1 MLRIYVLLVPLFRAY
16 GDVLYANFGDNVT
29 LHCFYTSSAKHL
41 SWYKQ
46 VPGEPPQIISSFYK
60 HLPDSNIFHKQF
72 KDSKRLSVY
81 TGEGLFSL
89 RISNVQDPD
98 SALYYC
104 GYTIITVTEF
114 DKGTFLLLKNSSC
127 RSILHQPDSIS
138 VQPGGS
144 VTLNCTVLI
153 GNINGEH
160 SVYWYKKNSEGSF
173 LGTLYTMTRSG
184 GLCVRSSKN
193 NSPLNSCVFSLP
205 KRNVSVSDAAT
216 YYCAVASCG
225 QILFGAGTR
234 LSVGEKQFDTVLVH
248 GGIAALTLS
257 LILNIIL
264 IFILCQNARRKN
276 HQSQGSHQQPEHAAD
291 TQNEEFMVVQYAA
304 LDFKQK
310 PDARNRQRNKEED
323 TIYSR
328 VRQSNLK

>member
-1 MLRIYVLLVPLFRAY
+1 
-16 GDVLYANFGDNVT
+16 
-29 LHCFYTSSAKHL
+29 
-41 SWYKQ
+41 
-46 VPGEPPQIISSFYK
+46 
-60 HLPDSNIFHKQF
+60 
-72 KDSKRLSVY
+72 
-81 TGEGLFSL
+81 
-89 RISNVQDPD
+89 
-98 SALYYC
+98 
-104 GYTIITVTEF
+104 
-114 DKGTFLLLKNSSC
+114 SSC

-144 VTLNCTVLI
+144 VTLNCTVLT

-160 SVYWYKKNSEGSF
+160 SVYWYKKNSEGSL

-184 GLCVRSSKN
+184 GLCVRSSEN

-234 LSVGEKQFDTVLVH
+234 LSMGEKQFDTVLVH

-264 IFILCQNARRKN
+264 IFILCKNARRKK

-291 TQNEEFMVVQYAA
+291 TQNEEFMALQYAA
-304 LDFKQK
+304 LDFKQR
-310 PDARNRQRNKEED
+310 PDSRNRQRNKEED